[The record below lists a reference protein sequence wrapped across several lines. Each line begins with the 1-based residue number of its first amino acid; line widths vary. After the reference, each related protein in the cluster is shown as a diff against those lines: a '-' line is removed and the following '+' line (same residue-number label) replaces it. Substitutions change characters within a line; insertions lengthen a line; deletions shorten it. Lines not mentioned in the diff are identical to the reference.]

1 MRDFK
6 VTLSGSGSRG
16 PSVPITVTIEN
27 WGPERRFEA
36 VLTMDGLGNPVSAT
50 VSVPRMGRGTVEV
63 PVPDCGYESPGEMS
77 AKVHVVPEGSEG
89 GSEDRVFFRYLPIG
103 WFDRLDPD
111 LCGSLCRFAADQVSE
126 TLPMG
131 DLMDDLAYEYLSLSG
146 CEPRMD
152 ASDRFFRVSTPIEMR
167 EFGDCTPIEAAVS
180 MIAGM
185 HSRGYG
191 CCLVRLG
198 EDSYVGVSH
207 ASEPERIDMGG
218 YPDPGDGYLFVR
230 PYDGCRGVG
239 LEVSMDLSAS
249 RLRHVLPMSRGTSAS
264 SLNPS

>member
-27 WGPERRFEA
+27 WGPERRFEV
-36 VLTMDGLGNPVSAT
+36 VLKMEGSGNPASAI

-63 PVPDCGYESPGEMS
+63 PIPECGYESPRDTS
-77 AKVHVVPEGSEG
+77 AKVHVAPDGPG
-89 GSEDRVFFRYLPIG
+89 DGSEDRVFFRYLPIG

-111 LCGSLCRFAADQVSE
+111 LCGSLCRYATDQVSE
-126 TLPMG
+126 TFPMG
-131 DLMDDLAYEYLSLSG
+131 DIMNDLTDEYSSLSG

-152 ASDRFFRVSTPIEMR
+152 TWERFFRVSTPTEAR
-167 EFGDCTPIEAAVS
+167 EFGDCTPTEAAVW

-207 ASEPERIDMGG
+207 ASEPERIAMGG
-218 YPDPGDGYLFVR
+218 YPDPDDGYLFVR

-249 RLRHVLPMSRGTSAS
+249 RLRHVLPMARGPSAS
-264 SLNPS
+264 SINPS